1 MFPFAGTWRTIP
13 ATRCQTAPPS
23 STFSAREKCQ
33 NTETLHLLNCTT
45 NKTKG
50 ADVLKQE
57 KMREDVGRVGG
68 NAPHR
73 LASKRRLTS
82 RRSALPLTGGYQR
95 RIVFA
100 GRPPPAFL

>member
-1 MFPFAGTWRTIP
+1 MKTRANFAVSRMSITSHN
-13 ATRCQTAPPS
+13 QPS
-23 STFSAREKCQ
+23 IIQQSQ
-33 NTETLHLLNCTT
+33 
-45 NKTKG
+45 
-50 ADVLKQE
+50 QI
-57 KMREDVGRVGG
+57 MREEPIL